1 MGQAK
6 NTTKAGRRPALRERE
21 RYEIEICLKAKK
33 SITEIAA
40 LLQRDRRTIE
50 REIVRG
56 TVVQRDSEWR
66 EREVY
71 CADAGQRVA
80 EERQR
85 NKGRP
90 LKIGKDHALAA
101 YLEEKIGRERYSPEA
116 AIASIDIEGKTFAT
130 RLCVKTVYNYIDQGV
145 FLNLSNKNLPV
156 KRERAKRGYRPV
168 RRVALNNLKG
178 QSIDDRPQEVETRE
192 QYGHWEM
199 DCVVGRGKAYLLVL
213 TERASRQELLFKLPE
228 KTQAQV
234 IGCIDR
240 LERKYRQDFSR
251 MFASITMNNGSEFLD
266 ATSLERSCLRKDG
279 KRTTCYYAHPYCAW
293 ERGSNEVNNRLIRRF
308 VPKGTDIAKLTIRDV
323 TRIEQWMNHYPRRQF
338 QFRSAADVAAVLMAT
353 IAWTT

>member
-1 MGQAK
+1 MGHREHSIK
-6 NTTKAGRRPALRERE
+6 GGRKPALRERE
-21 RYEIEICLKAKK
+21 RYEIETWLKAKK
-33 SITEIAA
+33 SVSEIGA

-50 REIVRG
+50 REIKRG
-56 TVVQRDSEWR
+56 TVVQRDSQWCES
-66 EREVY
+66 EVY

-80 EERQR
+80 EEKQR

-101 YLEEKIGRERYSPEA
+101 YLEEKIGGERYSPEA
-116 AIASIDIEGKTFAT
+116 AIASIDKEGKTFAT

-145 FLNLSNKNLPV
+145 FLNLSNKDLPV
-156 KRERAKRGYRPV
+156 KREGAKRGYRQV

-178 QSIDDRPQEVETRE
+178 RSIEARPESVETRA

-199 DCVVGRGKAYLLVL
+199 DCVVGCGKTCLLVL

-234 IGCIDR
+234 IRCIDR
-240 LERKYRQDFSR
+240 LERRYRHRFSTV
-251 MFASITMNNGSEFLD
+251 FASITMDNGSEFLD
-266 ATSLERSCLRKDG
+266 AASLERSCLRMGG
-279 KRTTCYYAHPYCAW
+279 KRTTCYYAHPYCSW

-308 VPKGTDIAKLTIRDV
+308 VPKGTDIAKLTNRDV
-323 TRIEQWMNHYPRRQF
+323 TRIEQWMNRYPRRQF
-338 QFRSAADVAAVLMAT
+338 QFRSAADVAADFLASDGWAT
-353 IAWTT
+353 